1 MEESN
6 PDRNSYGWVIVVVAT
21 LSLVVSNG
29 LAIGGLP
36 PFYKPIRE
44 EFVRIGAVDL
54 TRAESFIAN
63 CANITFLM
71 SGVFSLLGG
80 WLITRFRLKP
90 LMTVG
95 CGFLGSA
102 LLLHSQAESV
112 QAVYA
117 ARFLMGASLGFI
129 GVAPCVVLVSQWF
142 DEKRGTALGIV
153 LTGTSL
159 GGFLIPL
166 VAAPMIASYG
176 WRTAML
182 VVSALV
188 WLVLLPVILFFVRES
203 PNCTS
208 PRVSKGETL
217 IASDVSPSLTRGL
230 VQPSGL
236 TLAEA
241 LRTPLFW
248 VFGLCAALVF
258 YPIFVTSQQFI
269 LYLQTP
275 KIGVSAETA
284 AFAQSGLF
292 AVSIGGKFLA
302 GALSDKF
309 RAVRVIVA
317 CAALMFGASL
327 VLLFLDAGNSLLFL
341 LPFALGY
348 GGTFVLLQRL
358 AADFFGRK
366 EIGKILGLITLIEVT
381 GAAIGGTL
389 TGYLADQNGGDY
401 TYAFYGVTI
410 AAGTAFVTTMAIYI
424 LAANRAAQPR
434 YVV

>member
-1 MEESN
+1 M
-6 PDRNSYGWVIVVVAT
+6 PRNNLSYGWVIVVVAT

-36 PFYKPIRE
+36 PFYRPIRE
-44 EFVRIGAVDL
+44 EFVRIGAVDSA
-54 TRAESFIAN
+54 RAESFIAN

-80 WLITRFRLKP
+80 WLITRFRLKT
-90 LMTVG
+90 LMLVG
-95 CGFLGSA
+95 CALLGSG
-102 LLLHSQAESV
+102 LLLHSQAETADV
-112 QAVYA
+112 VYA

-129 GVAPCVVLVSQWF
+129 GVAPCVVLVSNWF
-142 DEKRGTALGIV
+142 DAGRGTALGIV

-182 VVSALV
+182 GVSSLV
-188 WLVLLPVILFFVRES
+188 WLVLMPAIIFFVRECES
-203 PNCTS
+203 PH
-208 PRVSKGETL
+208 VSKGEPLNSVDGQTL
-217 IASDVSPSLTRGL
+217 TETI
-230 VQPSGL
+230 
-236 TLAEA
+236 
-241 LRTPLFW
+241 RTPLFW
-248 VFGLCAALVF
+248 LFGLCAALVF

-284 AFAQSGLF
+284 AFAQSALF

-317 CAALMFGASL
+317 CAALMFAASL
-327 VLLFLDAGNSLLFL
+327 VLLFLTESNSLLFL

-358 AADFFGRK
+358 ASDFFGRR

-381 GAAIGGTL
+381 GAAIGGGI
-389 TGYLADQNGGDY
+389 TGYLADQNDGDY

-410 AAGTAFVTTMAIYI
+410 AAGLAFVTTLVIYP
-424 LAANRAAQPR
+424 LSKKQT
-434 YVV
+434 V

>member
-1 MEESN
+1 MEQSKPES
-6 PDRNSYGWVIVVVAT
+6 NSYGWAIVVVAT

-44 EFVRIGAVDL
+44 EFVALGAIDA
-54 TRAESFIAN
+54 TKAEGFIAN

-80 WLITRFRLKP
+80 WMITKFRLKP
-90 LMTVG
+90 MMLVG
-95 CGFLGSA
+95 CALLGSG
-102 LLLHSQAESV
+102 LLLHSQAETAN
-112 QAVYA
+112 AVYA

-142 DEKRGTALGIV
+142 DEKRGTALGIL

-159 GGFLIPL
+159 GGFIIPL

-182 VVSALV
+182 GVSALV
-188 WLVLLPVILFFVRES
+188 WLVLLPAIIFFVRERES
-203 PNCTS
+203 PH
-208 PRVSKGETL
+208 VSTGETHTT
-217 IASDVSPSLTRGL
+217 DGQTL
-230 VQPSGL
+230 V
-236 TLAEA
+236 EA
-241 LRTPLFW
+241 IKTPIFW
-248 VFGLCAALVF
+248 IFSLCAALVF

-284 AFAQSGLF
+284 AFAQSALF
-292 AVSIGGKFLA
+292 AISIGGKFLA
-302 GALSDKF
+302 GFLSDKF
-309 RAVRVIVA
+309 RTVGVMVA
-317 CAALMFGASL
+317 CAGLMFASTL
-327 VLLFLDAGNSLLFL
+327 VLFYLTANTALFFL

-358 AADFFGRK
+358 AADFFGRR

-381 GAAIGGTL
+381 GAAIGGRI

-410 AAGTAFVTTMAIYI
+410 AASLAFLATLAIFA
-424 LAANRAAQPR
+424 LNRKKTLI
-434 YVV
+434 

>member
-1 MEESN
+1 MES
-6 PDRNSYGWVIVVVAT
+6 DRGNASYGWMIVIVAT

-44 EFVRIGAVDL
+44 EFVRIGAVDPSHG
-54 TRAESFIAN
+54 ESFIAN

-80 WLITRFRLKP
+80 WLTTRVRLKT
-90 LMTVG
+90 LMLIG
-95 CGFLGSA
+95 CA
-102 LLLHSQAESV
+102 LLGTGLILHSQAETAA
-112 QAVYA
+112 AVYA

-129 GVAPCVVLVSQWF
+129 GVAPCVVLVSGWF
-142 DEKRGTALGIV
+142 HEKRGAALGIV

-166 VAAPMIASYG
+166 AAAPMIANYG

-182 VVSALV
+182 AISALV
-188 WLVLLPVILFFVRES
+188 WLVLLPAIILFVRDPECPS
-203 PNCTS
+203 PH
-208 PRVSKGETL
+208 VSKGDTHNAET
-217 IASDVSPSLTRGL
+217 ANPSTATG
-230 VQPSGL
+230 QTFS
-236 TLAEA
+236 AA
-241 LRTPLFW
+241 IRTPLFW
-248 VFGLCAALVF
+248 LFALCAALVF
-258 YPIFVTSQQFI
+258 YPIFATSQQFI

-275 KIGVSAETA
+275 KIGVAAGTA
-284 AFAQSGLF
+284 AFAQSALF
-292 AVSIGGKFLA
+292 AVSIAGKFLA

-317 CAALMFGASL
+317 CSLLMFLASL
-327 VLLFLDAGNSLLFL
+327 VLLELTAANSLLFL

-358 AADFFGRK
+358 AADFFGRS

-381 GAAIGGTL
+381 GAAIGGRI

-401 TYAFYGVTI
+401 TCAFYGVTI
-410 AAGTAFVTTMAIYI
+410 ASGLAFILTIGIYLLAQKTALSQIKSRHRI
-424 LAANRAAQPR
+424 
-434 YVV
+434 